1 MKNLLSLASAF
12 LLALGLTAPSA
23 ALAKSRYLQ
32 CVPYARQI
40 SGIQIRG
47 NAKTWWGQ
55 AAGRYERGQSPRVGA
70 VMALPG
76 FGKMRLGHVATV
88 SSIVSDREIRLSHAN
103 WSRRGGIERNVRAID
118 VSDKGDW
125 SRVRIWYASNGDL
138 GTTSYPVSGFI
149 YPNASAGEVQ
159 LASATPVKVV
169 AVKGPSAAKVRQT
182 PLISDDVFALA
193 EKEQLSFAAR

>member
-12 LLALGLTAPSA
+12 LFALGITAPSA
-23 ALAKSRYLQ
+23 AVAKSRYLQ

-76 FGKMRLGHVATV
+76 YGKMRLGHVATV

-159 LASATPVKVV
+159 LASATPMKVV
-169 AVKGPSAAKVRQT
+169 AVKGSSSAKVRQT